1 MAMKIETA
9 PNSRPALGVLL
20 RHWRGI
26 RGKSQLELA
35 MDTGVSQKHVSF
47 VETGRSIP
55 SRQMVIDLSDALAVP
70 LRDRDDI
77 LLAAGYAPVFHPRD
91 TSAVSPE
98 LDGALQRMLR
108 QQEPYPALVLDRYW
122 NVVET
127 NEAAPRFFG
136 KFVDLQSRPTPRN
149 LLHLVFDPNGLR
161 PFMVN
166 FAESARALLW
176 RVRREAIGGVLD
188 SEARKLLDHLAAYGP
203 MPTEEISG
211 EGAARSVVPL
221 TFREG
226 EKVISLFSLVTI
238 AGAPSTITAEEIRL
252 ESMFL
257 ADTASEAAYLEFV
270 DG

>member
-1 MAMKIETA
+1 MAMNIET
-9 PNSRPALGVLL
+9 PSHSRPALGVLL
-20 RHWRGI
+20 RHWRGM

-77 LLAAGYAPVFHPRD
+77 LLAAGYAPAFHPRD
-91 TSAVSPE
+91 TSALSPE
-98 LDGALQRMLR
+98 LDRALQRMLR

-136 KFVDLQSRPTPRN
+136 KFVDLQSRPSPRN

-161 PFMVN
+161 PFLID
-166 FAESARALLW
+166 FAEAARTLLW
-176 RVRREAIGGVLD
+176 RVRREAIGGIVD
-188 SEARKLLDHLAAYGP
+188 DDVRKLLDDLAAYGP
-203 MPTEEISG
+203 VPTEAVAEES
-211 EGAARSVVPL
+211 AATSMIPL
-221 TFREG
+221 KFRG
-226 EKVISLFSLVTI
+226 SEKVISMFSLVTTV
-238 AGAPSTITAEEIRL
+238 GAPSTIAAEETRL
-252 ESMFL
+252 ECMFPSD
-257 ADTASEAAYLEFV
+257 AASEAAYLEFV